1 MSEEWIEIADLE
13 VKSKIGVPEEE
24 RATFQRLLVSVRL
37 QIPNSFEELR
47 DDFAST
53 IDYGA
58 VAAEIRRI
66 AQNNELHLVETLVS
80 EIANGLMN
88 RFPIRTLVIELKKFV
103 LPDARYVSVK
113 TTRRR

>member
-13 VKSKIGVPEEE
+13 VKSKIGVPDEE

-37 QIPNSFEELR
+37 QIPNSFEELK
-47 DDFAST
+47 DELAST

-58 VAAEIRRI
+58 VAAETRRI
-66 AQNNELHLVETLVS
+66 AQNSELHLVETLIS
-80 EIANGLMN
+80 EIANGLMK
-88 RFPIRTLVIELKKFV
+88 RFPIRTLVVELKKFA